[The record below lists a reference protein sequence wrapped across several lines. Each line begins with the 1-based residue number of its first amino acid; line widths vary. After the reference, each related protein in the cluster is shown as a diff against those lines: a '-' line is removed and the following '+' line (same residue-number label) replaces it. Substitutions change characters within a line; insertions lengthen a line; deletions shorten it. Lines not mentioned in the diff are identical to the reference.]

1 MRLNKI
7 HNSTKSFLIVLLTFL
22 LVAYTPDRNK
32 SIKPLNAKKIY
43 KNVTQAYIDFDIIS
57 MKSSLKIDIAGKK
70 YNLKANIRIKKDS
83 VIWINLNHSTG
94 YPVARILLTNDSIKV
109 LDKIHKDYYKG
120 DYNSLMKKFNINFS
134 YNTIQGILTNE
145 LIAFTKKRKPSK
157 VFEDYF
163 SSIDSNMYVIQN
175 FNDRIIKKQTKKGK
189 NSFMCEKTIIN
200 SGTFKISDIIIED
213 IQGSRKLNISYSD
226 FKELD
231 NFTAKEDSVV
241 NSNLFPEKVSF
252 KLQVDT
258 NFTNFDIKFSKVRI
272 NQETKFS
279 FKIPNSYSTEDL

>member
-7 HNSTKSFLIVLLTFL
+7 HNNTKSFLIVLLTLL

-43 KNVTQAYIDFDIIS
+43 KNVSQAYIDFDIIS

-134 YNTIQGILTNE
+134 YNTIQGVLTNE
-145 LIAFTKKRKPSK
+145 LIAFTKKRKTSK

-175 FNDRIIKKQTKKGK
+175 FNDRVIKKQTKKGK
-189 NSFMCEKTIIN
+189 NAFMCEKTIIN
-200 SGTFKISDIIIED
+200 SGTFKISDIIIND
-213 IQGSRKLNISYSD
+213 IQESRKLNISYSD

-231 NFTAKEDSVV
+231 NFNTKEDSIV

-272 NQETKFS
+272 NPETKFN
-279 FKIPNSYSTEDL
+279 FKIPSSYSTEDL